1 MSEYKN
7 VFSESGSNKNT
18 YLEKTKKFTIE
29 LLILNH
35 IYDKDSKNSEESIDT
50 TESFDSI
57 DKEKIVIN
65 IPINCKEDEFYF
77 EINELKK
84 ILKKKGYPI
93 TTSKL
98 FIYIEENINDYIFI
112 NDDKETI
119 NSSQLS
125 KNDIIKLKLEN
136 NINKKLI
143 NNTFDLLKKH
153 FLNIQEEKTENNTEN
168 VQSIEF
174 NKRNRKIGEIIKYVY
189 AQRKLFN
196 GYYNDEGEK
205 KKLNLDEASKA
216 VGMKKKTLDEHLK
229 QIRMARENGFDFY
242 KNKDEPISTLRDFNK
257 KHKDIKDKNNEDKKD

>member
-1 MSEYKN
+1 M
-7 VFSESGSNKNT
+7 
-18 YLEKTKKFTIE
+18 
-29 LLILNH
+29 
-35 IYDKDSKNSEESIDT
+35 
-50 TESFDSI
+50 
-57 DKEKIVIN
+57 
-65 IPINCKEDEFYF
+65 
-77 EINELKK
+77 
-84 ILKKKGYPI
+84 
-93 TTSKL
+93 
-98 FIYIEENINDYIFI
+98 
-112 NDDKETI
+112 
-119 NSSQLS
+119 S

-257 KHKDIKDKNNEDKKD
+257 KHKDNKDKNNEDKKD